1 MQPTIENFIDRLQ
14 ERLGGEWEAAY
25 LKYIPPRKA
34 QYADLSPP
42 LATPLKQSLA
52 KQKIQSLYTHQVEAI
67 KTVREGRH
75 TLVATGTA
83 SGKSLTYHLPVLE
96 QILKGPEAKALYLY
110 PLKALAQDQL
120 KNLEELIPQGS
131 GIAAAIFDGDTPASR
146 RNRLKANP
154 PSILLSNP
162 DILHLSLLPFHEAWR
177 GFFSSLR
184 FVVID
189 ELHTYRGIF
198 GSHIAHVFRRLRRIC
213 RHYGSDPTFVA
224 CSATVSNPLELASS
238 LTGLDFTLIAQD
250 GSPQRG
256 RHFLLVNPKRSP
268 YTEAT
273 DLLLQSVQAGFKA
286 IAFTKAR
293 KVTELIAMWVQEAHP
308 HLAAKIRA
316 YRAGYTP
323 EERRGIEA
331 GLFSEEL
338 QGVVATSAL
347 ELGIDVG
354 GLDACI
360 LVGYPGSIINTWQ
373 RSGRVGRG
381 EREALVLLIALPDA
395 LDHYFIQHPEELF
408 TRPFEA
414 AILDPLNPRILADHL
429 VAAAA
434 ELPLSEDEGALYG
447 FDLAPSLH
455 RLSRE
460 GRLLLSA
467 KGEAYY
473 AKARYPQRQISI
485 RSIGEP
491 YLILEGREVIGSV
504 DGYRAL
510 AECHP
515 GAIYLHQG
523 RQYEVERLDLAARK
537 ISVREVEVNYYTQP
551 LAEKETEI
559 LAVRER
565 KGLPGAPARFG
576 SLKVTE
582 RITGYEKRRVFGQE
596 RLGAYPLNLPPQT
609 FETTGVWIEVP
620 EAFAEALQREGY
632 HLMGSLHATEHAMI
646 SLLPLFAL
654 CDRYDIGG
662 ISYAFHPQVEG
673 PAIFIYDGYP
683 GGIGLAERGF
693 QKLQELTEATKRLL
707 THCPCEN
714 GCPSCIHSPKCG
726 SGNRPLDKGGALRL
740 LTGLLTSPGEAR
752 DLPRPSAMKPLVH
765 SERTPTPSSSRIL
778 VLDVETQRSAEEV
791 GGWEHREKMGL
802 AVAVTYDLSAG
813 EYRTYTEAEVGAL
826 LMELTRADLIIGF
839 NLRRFDLAVLQ
850 AYTDQDLSTLPALDI
865 LESVSARLGFR
876 LSLSHLAQETLG
888 RPKQADGLQSL
899 QWYKAGELD
908 KVIEYCKA
916 DVELTRDL
924 YEFGRAH
931 GYLLFRDH
939 QGRAARLPIDF
950 RM

>member
-1 MQPTIENFIDRLQ
+1 
-14 ERLGGEWEAAY
+14 
-25 LKYIPPRKA
+25 
-34 QYADLSPP
+34 
-42 LATPLKQSLA
+42 
-52 KQKIQSLYTHQVEAI
+52 
-67 KTVREGRH
+67 
-75 TLVATGTA
+75 
-83 SGKSLTYHLPVLE
+83 
-96 QILKGPEAKALYLY
+96 
-110 PLKALAQDQL
+110 
-120 KNLEELIPQGS
+120 
-131 GIAAAIFDGDTPASR
+131 
-146 RNRLKANP
+146 
-154 PSILLSNP
+154 LSNP
-162 DILHLSLLPFHEAWR
+162 DILHLSLLPYHEAWR
-177 GFFSSLR
+177 GFFQSLR
-184 FVVID
+184 FVVVD

-198 GSHIAHVFRRLRRIC
+198 GSHIAHVLRRLRRIC

-224 CSATVSNPLELASS
+224 CSATVSNPLELALS
-238 LTGLDFTLIAQD
+238 LTGLPFTLIDSD

-256 RHFLLVNPKRSP
+256 RHFLLLSPKRSP

-273 DLLLQSVQAGFKA
+273 DLLLQSVTAGFKV

-381 EREALVLLIALPDA
+381 QKEALVFLVALPDA
-395 LDHYFIQHPEELF
+395 LDQYFIHHPEELF
-408 TRPFEA
+408 TRGFEA

-429 VAAAA
+429 TAAAA
-434 ELPLSEDEGALYG
+434 ELPLREDEGALYG
-447 FDLAPSLH
+447 FDLTPTLQ

-467 KGEAYY
+467 KGDAYY
-473 AKARYPQRQISI
+473 ARARYPQRQISI
-485 RSIGEP
+485 RSVGEP
-491 YLILEGREVIGSV
+491 YVILEGREIIGSA
-504 DGYRAL
+504 DGYRVL
-510 AECHP
+510 TECHP

-523 RQYEVERLDLAARK
+523 RQYEVEQLDLAARK
-537 ISVREVEVNYYTQP
+537 VSVREVEVNYYTQP
-551 LAEKETEI
+551 LTEKETEI
-559 LAVRER
+559 LEVTAR
-565 KGLPGAPARFG
+565 KSLPGAPARFG

-582 RITGYEKRRVFGQE
+582 RMTGYEKRRVFGQD
-596 RLGAYPLNLPPQT
+596 RLGTYPLDLPPQT

-620 EAFAEALQREGY
+620 EPVAKALQKEGD
-632 HLMGSLHATEHAMI
+632 HLMGSLHAAEHAMI

-654 CDRYDIGG
+654 CDRYDVGG

-683 GGIGLAERGF
+683 GGIGLSERGF
-693 QKLQELTEATKRLL
+693 QKLQELLEATKRLL
-707 THCPCEN
+707 QDCPCEM

-740 LTGLLTSPGEAR
+740 LTALLTSPGQGR
-752 DLPRPSAMKPLVH
+752 DFSRTSSVEQCVQTTRAPAGNPPSPRV
-765 SERTPTPSSSRIL
+765 I

-802 AVAVTYDLSAG
+802 AVAVTCDLSTG
-813 EYRTYTEAEVGAL
+813 EHRTYTEAKVGAL
-826 LMELTRADLIIGF
+826 LEELTQADLIIGF
-839 NLRRFDLAVLQ
+839 NLLRFDFAVLQ
-850 AYTDQDLSTLPALDI
+850 AYTHQDLSTLPALDI
-865 LESVSARLGFR
+865 LEIVSARLGFR

-888 RPKQADGLQSL
+888 TPKQADGLQSL
-899 QWYKAGELD
+899 QWYKAGELE

-916 DVELTRDL
+916 DVDLTRGL
-924 YEFGRAH
+924 YEFGRTH

-939 QGRAARLPIDF
+939 QGRAARLPVDF
-950 RM
+950 GM